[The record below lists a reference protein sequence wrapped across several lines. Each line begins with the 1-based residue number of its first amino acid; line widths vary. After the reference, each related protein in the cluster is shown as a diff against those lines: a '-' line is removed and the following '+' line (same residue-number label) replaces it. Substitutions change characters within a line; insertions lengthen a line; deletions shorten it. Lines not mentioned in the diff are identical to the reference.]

1 MLKYLALLSPLNLQM
16 LEKEDIVVKPVPH
29 KRRKQFFMWIR
40 LKQCKKRKEMA
51 GTKEKNL
58 NLPH

>member
-1 MLKYLALLSPLNLQM
+1 MP
-16 LEKEDIVVKPVPH
+16 EKEDKVVKPVPH
-29 KRRKQFFMWIR
+29 KRQKRSSMWIG

-51 GTKEKNL
+51 RTREKNL